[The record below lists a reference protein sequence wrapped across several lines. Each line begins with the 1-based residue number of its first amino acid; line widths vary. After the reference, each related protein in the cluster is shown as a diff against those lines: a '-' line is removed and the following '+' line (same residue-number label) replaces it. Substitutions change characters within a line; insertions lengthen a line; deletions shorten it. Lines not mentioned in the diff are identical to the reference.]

1 MQPQPDESKPGRRL
15 KQSENVTEREKIRN
29 QKEQNKRRPTKNPKE
44 NKKSENKELQEDF
57 LFPLLPPN
65 KAILSLSSS
74 ELSLFCRKEREN
86 LSVHNERTPES
97 KGEPQKPQLVNTGQ
111 RNSFPRPHG
120 ARGPTCQ
127 AGENP
132 PNERE
137 PPFSQPTGQGHP
149 IPAASRGAQSN
160 LPSRRDVSVNGEN
173 LRTPT
178 CPFSHNQTTL
188 SHSLTGPAVLPGN
201 QVRVRVSKHKTHL
214 LWQHHVQAARVNT
227 SQTTT
232 SPRKSHIQGY

>member
-1 MQPQPDESKPGRRL
+1 
-15 KQSENVTEREKIRN
+15 
-29 QKEQNKRRPTKNPKE
+29 
-44 NKKSENKELQEDF
+44 
-57 LFPLLPPN
+57 
-65 KAILSLSSS
+65 
-74 ELSLFCRKEREN
+74 
-86 LSVHNERTPES
+86 
-97 KGEPQKPQLVNTGQ
+97 
-111 RNSFPRPHG
+111 
-120 ARGPTCQ
+120 
-127 AGENP
+127 
-132 PNERE
+132 
-137 PPFSQPTGQGHP
+137 
-149 IPAASRGAQSN
+149 
-160 LPSRRDVSVNGEN
+160 VNGEN